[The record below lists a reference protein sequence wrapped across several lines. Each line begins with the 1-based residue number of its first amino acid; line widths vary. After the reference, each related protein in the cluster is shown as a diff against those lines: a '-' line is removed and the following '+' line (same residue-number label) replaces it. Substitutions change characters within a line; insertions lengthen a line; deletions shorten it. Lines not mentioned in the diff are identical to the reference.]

1 MEAGPWQFWPCSAR
15 LRPAKRPYTAKH
27 GWAVSY
33 RRAALHNQSG
43 GVCNAKYPQSWIVN
57 IAAQM
62 ISIRIKARVLNL
74 IPPPQSARIVA
85 LGEALMRRLPH
96 FETLTSLFLRL
107 LPRDHSLTHRLAFGQ
122 HSFSMGQN
130 ARTLVLAL
138 PPKGQRRA
146 SSKGRIQEQR
156 DQFA

>member
-1 MEAGPWQFWPCSAR
+1 MCRRGGTWAGV
-15 LRPAKRPYTAKH
+15 
-27 GWAVSY
+27 AVTL
-33 RRAALHNQSG
+33 ANLCHNQSG
-43 GVCNAKYPQSWIVN
+43 GVCNAKYPKSWIVN
-57 IAAQM
+57 IAAQI

-96 FETLTSLFLRL
+96 FEILTSLFLRL
-107 LPRDHSLTHRLAFGQ
+107 LPRDHRLTHRLGFGQ

-130 ARTLVLAL
+130 ARTLVLAPP

-146 SSKGRIQEQR
+146 SSKERIREQR
-156 DQFA
+156 DQFAWCIPHTQD